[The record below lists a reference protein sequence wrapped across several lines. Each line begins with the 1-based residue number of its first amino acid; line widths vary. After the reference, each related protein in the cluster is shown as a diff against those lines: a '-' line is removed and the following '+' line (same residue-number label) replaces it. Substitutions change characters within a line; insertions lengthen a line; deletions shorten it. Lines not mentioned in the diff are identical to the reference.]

1 MSVYRISYRY
11 ANSLIQLAEEKKIF
25 NKISADANLVFNT
38 LQSSKELRAILKSPI
53 IKLNDKKSLLQKI
66 FDKKISSQLQNF
78 IDFVVEKN
86 REEILTEIFQEFL
99 NLVDKK
105 NNLARARI
113 TTAIELNEQQKQ
125 NMEKKLQSNTGRKIS
140 ADYKINENIIGGF
153 IVNINDVVYDASV
166 KHQLN
171 LLRKKF
177 SEETVINN

>member
-86 REEILTEIFQEFL
+86 RVEILTEIFQEFL

-125 NMEKKLQSNTGRKIS
+125 NMENELQSKTGRKIS

-166 KHQLN
+166 KHQMN